1 MEKES
6 LFARFKRHRTE
17 KKINRLKELFAF
29 LIESNKQEQ
38 ASSVALL
45 QQHQEYFISSKL
57 EKFEQNLTN
66 SFSDLNTH
74 VKELRQVLT
83 QVNESS
89 VEGKEELGHRLSSL
103 INNLEEK
110 SSALQ
115 ESLAKTSQEETAHKI
130 IRIAENLGTQLS
142 GINQDSTDA
151 FSALAQKIDNSLDVL
166 KVSQASSVALLQ
178 QHQEYFI
185 SSKLEKFEQ
194 NLTNSFSDLNT
205 HVKELRQVL
214 TQVNESSVEGKEELG
229 HRLSSLI
236 NNLEEKSSA
245 LQESLAKTSQEETA
259 HKIIRIAEN
268 LGTQLSGINQDSTD
282 AFSALAQKID
292 NSLDV
297 LKVSQESS
305 VAQLQKHQESLLNST
320 EDNLKHY
327 VTNSFDEVK
336 TNLDTVGSTLE
347 NIKDNAAEYKNE
359 LAQLLSSISQKIEN
373 KSEIL
378 KSCISNADQGN
389 KVNDIIKVL
398 HKIDSQLT
406 AVQRSNQHN
415 FEDLKGNL
423 NERVSGIKLGIGDI
437 QALIKIIAVNNLI
450 DEINVKKK

>member
-45 QQHQEYFISSKL
+45 QQHQESFISSKL

-66 SFSDLNTH
+66 SFGDLNTH
-74 VKELRQVLT
+74 VKELREVLT

-115 ESLAKTSQEETAHKI
+115 
-130 IRIAENLGTQLS
+130 G
-142 GINQDSTDA
+142 
-151 FSALAQKIDNSLDVL
+151 
-166 KVSQASSVALLQ
+166 
-178 QHQEYFI
+178 
-185 SSKLEKFEQ
+185 
-194 NLTNSFSDLNT
+194 
-205 HVKELRQVL
+205 
-214 TQVNESSVEGKEELG
+214 
-229 HRLSSLI
+229 
-236 NNLEEKSSA
+236 
-245 LQESLAKTSQEETA
+245 SLAKTSQEETA

-305 VAQLQKHQESLLNST
+305 VAQLQKYQESLLNST

-378 KSCISNADQGN
+378 KSCISKADQGN